1 MTMKKIVSA
10 AMALAM
16 TASLAVP
23 AFAAASNTTEIT
35 GTTQAPTITVT
46 VPATGAVTVNP
57 YKMEVTV
64 NSNQVTDQIISAPM
78 YVENSSD
85 VPLVFDVTVTGK
97 KEGNAIFS
105 TTPIGT
111 KVVTTNSVF
120 MYAEF
125 GAATAEDGTGD
136 PTWAAAYDSKAT
148 NQVAISERTTTKK
161 AVVELDA
168 NASGAKNYLAFKLA
182 GDASSQPTTAW
193 TGADKVGASIAF
205 TFTAK
210 AATPATP

>member
-16 TASLAVP
+16 TASLAIP

-35 GTTQAPTITVT
+35 GTTEAPIINVTI
-46 VPATGAVTVNP
+46 PATGAVTVNP

-64 NSNQVTDQIISAPM
+64 GSDKVTDQIISAPV
-78 YVENSSD
+78 YVTNTSD
-85 VPLVFDVTVTGK
+85 VPLVFDVTITGK
-97 KEGNAIFS
+97 KAGNAIFS

-125 GAATAEDGTGD
+125 GAATANDGNGD

-148 NQVAISERTTTKK
+148 NQVAISERATTKK
-161 AVVELDA
+161 AVVELAATDGSTA
-168 NASGAKNYLAFKLA
+168 NYLAFKLA

-193 TGADKVGASIAF
+193 TDADTVGATIAF

>member
-1 MTMKKIVSA
+1 MSMKKIVSA

-16 TASLAVP
+16 AASLTVP
-23 AFAAASNTTEIT
+23 AFAAANNTTDIT
-35 GTTQAPTITVT
+35 GTTQAPTIAVT

-64 NSNQVTDQIISAPM
+64 DSNQVTDQIISAPM
-78 YVENSSD
+78 YVTNTSD

-125 GAATAEDGTGD
+125 GAATANDGSGD

-148 NQVAISERTTTKK
+148 NQVAISERSTTRK
-161 AVVELDA
+161 AVVELAATDGSTA
-168 NASGAKNYLAFKLA
+168 NYLAFKLA

-193 TGADKVGASIAF
+193 SSADKVGATIAF

-210 AATPATP
+210 AAAATTP

>member
-1 MTMKKIVSA
+1 MSMKKIVSA

-16 TASLAVP
+16 AASLTVP
-23 AFAAASNTTEIT
+23 AFAATDNTTDIT
-35 GTTQAPTITVT
+35 GTTQAPTIAVT

-125 GAATAEDGTGD
+125 GAATANDGTGD

-148 NQVAISERTTTKK
+148 NQVAISERSTTKK
-161 AVVELDA
+161 AVVELAA
-168 NASGAKNYLAFKLA
+168 NASGAKNYVAFKLA

-193 TGADKVGASIAF
+193 TAADKVGATIAF

-210 AATPATP
+210 AAAATT